1 MNKNQKTILKSIIW
15 IIVALIC
22 IYISYNENNLLP
34 ISIVLCT
41 SLFLILISILLDF
54 GYLNV
59 LAGFNTMDEN
69 ELKEYN
75 TEKISSFLEKWY
87 AISTIILFVIFTI
100 ILIKISEFWAMLSF
114 AILFVISLVVSGIIV
129 STKNFKA
136 KV

>member
-75 TEKISSFLEKWY
+75 TEEICSFLEKWY

-100 ILIKISEFWAMLSF
+100 TLIKISEFWAMLSF